1 MREVPGVQRSEGR
14 SYTNPVT
21 PPQPDWEHKHD
32 EAALTRVP
40 DQILEENNGWRPRN
54 VFSCQKERQGG
65 GRTMRKTEDT
75 MNNKVC
81 DKFKPHG
88 HIPVFMITLSQNSN
102 ARLYEITRSAV
113 SYWPR
118 L

>member
-1 MREVPGVQRSEGR
+1 M
-14 SYTNPVT
+14 
-21 PPQPDWEHKHD
+21 
-32 EAALTRVP
+32 
-40 DQILEENNGWRPRN
+40 
-54 VFSCQKERQGG
+54 
-65 GRTMRKTEDT
+65 KTEDT
-75 MNNKVC
+75 VNNKVC

-102 ARLYEITRSAV
+102 ARFYDITRSAV